1 MDVSPVLVVGGV
13 VVNNSLW
20 IIEGVNMLI
29 VVMILLMGLAFLI
42 APEVIALTAGVF
54 ATSYVLGSLMVPT
67 FNPEWSF
74 WIAMIVLIVTSI
86 LKGYYNVKFNNT
98 SRIMNMFQGVTPP
111 TENDTDDNNF

>member
-1 MDVSPVLVVGGV
+1 
-13 VVNNSLW
+13 VNNSLW

-98 SRIMNMFQGVTPP
+98 SRIMNMFQGTVPP
-111 TENDTDDNNF
+111 TNEDNTDNNNT

>member
-1 MDVSPVLVVGGV
+1 MGVSPVLVVGGA

-29 VVMILLMGLAFLI
+29 VVMILLMGVAFLI

-54 ATSYVLGSLMVPT
+54 ATSYVLGSLIVPT
-67 FNPEWSF
+67 FNPEWAF
-74 WIAMIVLIVTSI
+74 WISMLVLIVTSI

-98 SRIMNMFQGVTPP
+98 SRVMNMFKGATHP
-111 TENDTDDNNF
+111 TEDKTNNNNL

>member
-1 MDVSPVLVVGGV
+1 
-13 VVNNSLW
+13 VNNSLW

-54 ATSYVLGSLMVPT
+54 ATSYVLGSLIVPT
-67 FNPEWSF
+67 FNPEWAF
-74 WIAMIVLIVTSI
+74 WISMLVLTVTSI

-98 SRIMNMFQGVTPP
+98 SRVMNMFKGATPP
-111 TENDTDDNNF
+111 TEDKTNNNNNL